1 MIRCIGTWSAQQT
14 FLSVFVSVLCWNR
27 SCTLVGVQFSAKC
40 SVFVEKRKLAPSCQM
55 LMGMP
60 CPWPF
65 AAWLSL
71 PPPAF
76 PPHLPSSATTDGP
89 HAAQCVHSLGSFCH
103 LCVHRDLLTF
113 VKHLRTW
120 LKNMKWPQNIV
131 IEYPYEDIFLH
142 NYVL

>member
-1 MIRCIGTWSAQQT
+1 MHSRPFCLFSYLFCAGTDPAHWLECSSLLSAAI
-14 FLSVFVSVLCWNR
+14 LWR
-27 SCTLVGVQFSAKC
+27 
-40 SVFVEKRKLAPSCQM
+40 KRKLAPSCQM

-113 VKHLRTW
+113 VKHMRTW

-131 IEYPYEDIFLH
+131 IEYPYKDIFLH